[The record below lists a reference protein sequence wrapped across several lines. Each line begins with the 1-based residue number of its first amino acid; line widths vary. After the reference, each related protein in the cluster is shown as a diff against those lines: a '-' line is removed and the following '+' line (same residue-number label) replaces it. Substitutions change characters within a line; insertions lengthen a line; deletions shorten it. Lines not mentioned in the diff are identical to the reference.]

1 MELDLTRLNSLAF
14 TDFKREQEKKQ
25 APEAPESP
33 AETQTASGEYKT
45 LTEPK
50 KPLETLTEG
59 LEGIHKLQRQADAKK
74 QDIDRSL
81 AICREYQQNIKT
93 SSQLQTEIL
102 KGVRAGEDIYSLFLK
117 AVKAI
122 SLMTSNTVFY
132 SQLEG
137 DIRAIYG
144 RGLLDP
150 LPLQIELQQV
160 QERLKRLRE
169 AEEREPQRPQQD
181 RKEAEEANGMGNS
194 EDRLLTIAEIAQEL
208 KLPESTVRSPA
219 LCGCRLA
226 GEGTKRQ

>member
-14 TDFKREQEKKQ
+14 MGFSGEKTATKK
-25 APEAPESP
+25 PP
-33 AETQTASGEYKT
+33 ETQTEQGEYKT
-45 LTEPK
+45 LAEPK
-50 KPLETLTEG
+50 NGLETNTEG
-59 LEGIHKLQRQADAKK
+59 LEGINKLQREADRKK

-102 KGVRAGEDIYSLFLK
+102 KGARAGEDIYSLFLK

-144 RGLLDP
+144 QGLLDP

-160 QERLKRLRE
+160 QERLTRLRE
-169 AEEREPQRPQQD
+169 AEGRELEADSRERIKRAVKAHENR
-181 RKEAEEANGMGNS
+181 
-194 EDRLLTIAEIAQEL
+194 IAELEALIVKGA
-208 KLPESTVRSPA
+208 ESKAS
-219 LCGCRLA
+219 
-226 GEGTKRQ
+226 

>member
-14 TDFKREQEKKQ
+14 MDFTAPKK
-25 APEAPESP
+25 PS
-33 AETQTASGEYKT
+33 ETLKGEGEYKT
-45 LTEPK
+45 PIEVK

-59 LEGIHKLQRQADAKK
+59 LEGINKLQREADRKK

-102 KGVRAGEDIYSLFLK
+102 KGARAGEDIYSLFLK

-144 RGLLDP
+144 QGLLDP

-169 AEEREPQRPQQD
+169 AEEREL
-181 RKEAEEANGMGNS
+181 EADSRERIKRAVTAHEN
-194 EDRLLTIAEIAQEL
+194 RIAELEALIA
-208 KLPESTVRSPA
+208 KGAESKASKQ
-219 LCGCRLA
+219 
-226 GEGTKRQ
+226 GEAQL

>member
-25 APEAPESP
+25 APESP

-59 LEGIHKLQRQADAKK
+59 LHKLQRQADAKK
-74 QDIDRSL
+74 QDINRSL
-81 AICREYQQNIKT
+81 AIYREYQQNIKT

-102 KGVRAGEDIYSLFLK
+102 KGAKAGESIYSLFLK

-122 SLMTSNTVFY
+122 SLMTSNNGFY

-144 RGLLDP
+144 QGLLDP
-150 LPLQIELQQV
+150 LPLQIELQQT
-160 QERLKRLRE
+160 QERLTKLRE
-169 AEEREPQRPQQD
+169 AEQRELDGDSKERIKRAIKAHET
-181 RKEAEEANGMGNS
+181 K
-194 EDRLLTIAEIAQEL
+194 IADL
-208 KLPESTVRSPA
+208 ESLIKRE
-219 LCGCRLA
+219 RILA
-226 GEGTKRQ
+226 

>member
-1 MELDLTRLNSLAF
+1 MELDFTRLNSLAF
-14 TDFKREQEKKQ
+14 MKK
-25 APEAPESP
+25 EAPKKPS
-33 AETQTASGEYKT
+33 ETLKGEGEYKT
-45 LTEPK
+45 PIEVK

-59 LEGIHKLQRQADAKK
+59 LEGINKLQREADRKK

-102 KGVRAGEDIYSLFLK
+102 KGARAGEDIYSLFLK

-122 SLMTSNTVFY
+122 SLMTSNTAFY
-132 SQLEG
+132 SQIEG

-144 RGLLDP
+144 QGLLDP

-169 AEEREPQRPQQD
+169 AEEREL
-181 RKEAEEANGMGNS
+181 EADSRERIKRAVTAHEN
-194 EDRLLTIAEIAQEL
+194 RIAELEALIA
-208 KLPESTVRSPA
+208 KGAESKASKQ
-219 LCGCRLA
+219 
-226 GEGTKRQ
+226 GEAQL